1 MLRFM
6 MFQAGVTE
14 PIKKFTSNNPTISTR
29 NGFLFFQSG
38 NQSIYLEMASLSECK
53 EIGKKIILTTRAG
66 RVIDINCD
74 SETELETIVNKIDQ
88 SLSDN
93 NIVNVIRPNGK
104 SDILYEINQL
114 IGLDMVKD
122 EIVKIVNLARYQRR
136 IRSQGATIA
145 PVSRHMVFTGN
156 PGTGKTT
163 VARTLSAIYK
173 RLGVLSKGHL
183 VEADRAALVG
193 GYLGQTAI
201 KTNELIDKSLGG
213 ILFIDEA
220 YSLSSNSSSDQFG
233 EEAINTLLKRMEDER
248 DDLIV
253 ITAGYKEE
261 MKGFINSN
269 PGLRS
274 RFSKYIQFDDYS
286 AEELAMIFAQL
297 LKKSGH
303 TLSPECKDRLAFI
316 FEAMDA
322 MKDEKFGNGRTVR
335 NLYERV
341 VENLANRLANAS
353 QDDDLFMI
361 VPEDITIDD
370 LNFVMGSAN

>member
-1 MLRFM
+1 MYL
-6 MFQAGVTE
+6 AGGTDPAVD
-14 PIKKFTSNNPTISTR
+14 FTSNNATIATR
-29 NGFLFFQSG
+29 KGFLVFESG
-38 NQSIYLEMASLSECK
+38 NKTMYLDMASLNECK
-53 EIGKKIILTTRAG
+53 EIHEKTIRLTTHAG
-66 RVIDINCD
+66 RIIVIHCDND
-74 SETELETIVNKIDQ
+74 SESVTIVSKIDQ
-88 SLSDN
+88 ILADN
-93 NIVNVIRPNGK
+93 DIPNVMRPNGR
-104 SDILYEINQL
+104 SDILCEINQL
-114 IGLDMVKD
+114 IGLDAVKD
-122 EIVKIVNLARYQRR
+122 EIGKVVNLARYQRR
-136 IRSQGATIA
+136 VKSQGATIT

-163 VARTLSAIYK
+163 VARTLSGIYK

-201 KTNELIDKSLGG
+201 KTNELIDKALGG

-220 YSLSSNSSSDQFG
+220 YSLSSNSASDQFG
-233 EEAINTLLKRMEDER
+233 EEAVNTLLKRMEDER

-253 ITAGYKEE
+253 IAAGYKEE

-274 RFSKYIQFDDYS
+274 RFSKYIQFEDYS
-286 AEELAMIFAQL
+286 AEELVMIFTQL
-297 LKKSGH
+297 LNKSGH
-303 TLSPECKDRLAFI
+303 TLSPECADRIAFI

-322 MKDEKFGNGRTVR
+322 MKDNKFGNGRTVR

-341 VENLANRLANAS
+341 VENVASRLANAS
-353 QDDDLFMI
+353 LDVDLFMI

-370 LNFVMGSAN
+370 LNFVMGGAN

>member
-1 MLRFM
+1 
-6 MFQAGVTE
+6 MFLAGTTDAA
-14 PIKKFTSNNPTISTR
+14 IDFTSNNATIATR
-29 NGFLFFQSG
+29 NGFLFFESG
-38 NQSIYLEMASLSECK
+38 NKTMYLDMASLSECT
-53 EIGKKIILTTRAG
+53 EIDEKTTRLATRAG
-66 RVIDINCD
+66 RVIEIHCTSGAE
-74 SETELETIVNKIDQ
+74 SETIINKIDQ
-88 SLSDN
+88 SLADN
-93 NIVNVIRPNGK
+93 DITHAIRPNGK

-114 IGLDMVKD
+114 IGLDTVKD
-122 EIVKIVNLARYQRR
+122 EVEKVVNLARYQRR
-136 IRSQGATIA
+136 IRSQGATIT

-163 VARTLSAIYK
+163 VARTLSGIYK

-201 KTNELIDKSLGG
+201 KTNELIDKALGG

-322 MKDEKFGNGRTVR
+322 MKDAKFGNGRTVR

-341 VENLANRLANAS
+341 VENLANRLAHAN

-370 LNFVMGSAN
+370 LNFVMGSTN

>member
-1 MLRFM
+1 MYL
-6 MFQAGVTE
+6 AGGTDAA
-14 PIKKFTSNNPTISTR
+14 IDFTSNNATIATR
-29 NGFLFFQSG
+29 NGLLFFESG
-38 NQSIYLEMASLSECK
+38 SKTMYLDMASLNECK
-53 EIGKKIILTTRAG
+53 EIGEKTIRLTTRGG
-66 RVIDINCD
+66 RIIVIHCD
-74 SETELETIVNKIDQ
+74 NDTESETIINKIDQ
-88 SLSDN
+88 SLADN
-93 NIVNVIRPNGK
+93 DITHAIRPNGK

-114 IGLDMVKD
+114 IGLDTVKD
-122 EIVKIVNLARYQRR
+122 EVGKVVNLARYQRR
-136 IRSQGATIA
+136 IRSQGATIT

-163 VARTLSAIYK
+163 VARTLSGIYK

-183 VEADRAALVG
+183 VEVDRAALVG

-201 KTNELIDKSLGG
+201 KTNELIDKALGG

-248 DDLIV
+248 DNLIV

-303 TLSPECKDRLAFI
+303 TLSPECKDRLAFV

>member
-1 MLRFM
+1 
-6 MFQAGVTE
+6 MFLAGTTDAA
-14 PIKKFTSNNPTISTR
+14 IDFTSNNATIATR
-29 NGFLFFQSG
+29 NGFLFFESG
-38 NQSIYLEMASLSECK
+38 NKTMYLDMASLSECK
-53 EIGKKIILTTRAG
+53 EIDEKTTRLATRAG
-66 RVIDINCD
+66 RVIEIHCTSGAE
-74 SETELETIVNKIDQ
+74 SETIINKIDQ
-88 SLSDN
+88 SLADN
-93 NIVNVIRPNGK
+93 DITHAIRPNGK

-114 IGLDMVKD
+114 IGLDTVKD
-122 EIVKIVNLARYQRR
+122 EVEKVVNLARYQRR
-136 IRSQGATIA
+136 IRSQGATIT

-163 VARTLSAIYK
+163 VARTLSGIYK

-201 KTNELIDKSLGG
+201 KTNELIDKALGG

-322 MKDEKFGNGRTVR
+322 MKDAKFGNGRTVR

-341 VENLANRLANAS
+341 VENLANRLAHAN

-370 LNFVMGSAN
+370 LNFVMGSTN